1 MNELLEIRNK
11 IENTNEALSRLS
23 RMLRDRPDSPGLL
36 ANMRVLERTS
46 SELEQEFSSA
56 AKEMGL
62 EVCKYR
68 LFNDDKSERSIF
80 NLGRALVNFQTMFSV
95 VYDAIKYGQ
104 PKMTQHLHEGTW
116 EDTQFDFAY
125 SYPGS
130 IGVTMTL
137 SSEVD
142 LFGSPFDKAIY
153 TMFNMAKVQT
163 SDAMKEYSREVGVAP
178 VKAMYAWADGLA
190 RADFGVDIKWIGYRT
205 PETRIIIQKPDLIS
219 LRDTISS
226 MSEEQHIDFSA
237 EGILVAAHILRKAF
251 GFQYY
256 EGEEVRVINGRFI
269 DAISKAHAATVPA
282 PYKAHFRKTTRTTY
296 STDEDKIEY
305 LLLRLEELEQ

>member
-1 MNELLEIRNK
+1 MNELLDIRQK
-11 IENTNEALSRLS
+11 IENTNEALSRLN

-46 SELEQEFSSA
+46 RELEQEFASA

-62 EVCKYR
+62 EVCNYR

-95 VYDAIKYGQ
+95 IYDAIKYGQ
-104 PKMTQHLHEGTW
+104 PKMTAHLHEGTW
-116 EDTQFDFAY
+116 QDTQFDFAY

-142 LFGSPFDKAIY
+142 LYGSPFDKAIY
-153 TMFNMAKVQT
+153 TIFNMAKVQT
-163 SDAMKEYSREVGVAP
+163 SEEMKEYSREVGIAP
-178 VKAMYAWADGLA
+178 VKAMYVWAEALA
-190 RADFGVDIKWIGYRT
+190 RAEFGVDIKWIGYRT
-205 PETRIIIQKPDLIS
+205 PETRLIIQRPDLIS

-226 MSEEQHIDFSA
+226 MSEQESADFSM
-237 EGILVAAHILRKAF
+237 EGILIAANSVRKTF

-256 EGEEVRVINGRFI
+256 EGEEVRVINGKFI
-269 DAISKAHAATVPA
+269 DAINQAHAATVPA
-282 PYKAHFRKTTRTTY
+282 HYKAHFRKTTRTTY
-296 STDEDKIEY
+296 STEEDKIEY
-305 LLLRLEELEQ
+305 LLLRLEEIK